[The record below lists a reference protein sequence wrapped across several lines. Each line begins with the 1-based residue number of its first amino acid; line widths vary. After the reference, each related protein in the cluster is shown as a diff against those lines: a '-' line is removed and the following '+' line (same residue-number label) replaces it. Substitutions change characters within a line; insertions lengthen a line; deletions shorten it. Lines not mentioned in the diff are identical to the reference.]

1 MNTTKFYLNDFDAFD
16 LLFSNILQ
24 GKGYQP
30 LTTQKLGY
38 PADVYS
44 DETMLYI
51 DIPIADG
58 NVEDIKVSTVENELK
73 VKYHRS
79 NKESKESF
87 TYYYNG
93 ITKRD
98 FELGWKIPLRFDLN
112 KLESSYKNGMLKL
125 TVPRSEASFPKEI
138 KVIDLNNEQKQLN

>member
-1 MNTTKFYLNDFDAFD
+1 MNNKTLYLNDFDTFD
-16 LLFSNILQ
+16 LLFSNFLQ

-30 LTTQKLGY
+30 LAPQKLGY

-44 DETMLYI
+44 DETTLYI

-73 VKYHRS
+73 VKYHRG
-79 NKESKESF
+79 NKESKEVV
-87 TYYYNG
+87 YYYNG

-98 FELGWKIPLRFDLN
+98 FELGWKIPLRFDLS
-112 KLESSYKNGMLKL
+112 KLESSFKNGMLKL
-125 TVPRSEASFPKEI
+125 VVPRSEASFPKEI
-138 KVIDLNNEQKQLN
+138 KVIDLNNDQKQLN